1 MSTQARTPLLLLCLW
16 IVLLLLLLQQAQ
28 SRPGSVSWQ
37 QALILVQALLML
49 VMQAL
54 LVLLEMQ
61 LAL

>member
-16 IVLLLLLLQQAQ
+16 IVLLLLLLQAQ